1 MTVGGRRLTACADFP
16 SVSSWLVTAATNTAL
31 LVSGTCGG

>member
-1 MTVGGRRLTACADFP
+1 MTVGGRRLTVRADVS